1 MVQKYSKS
9 IKEYTKKDGTKNYM
23 FRVYLG
29 TDPLTGKQKFT
40 TRRGFKTK
48 KEADLALSRLK
59 IEVAEKGISNR
70 DLKIKYTFE
79 DVYKLWKESYE
90 RTVTPNTFIRV
101 KSLFKKQILPV
112 FGALRIEHIKPA
124 YCQKVVNDWYEKYA
138 TFGALKAYTTKVF
151 NYAQKLEIVT
161 DNPMKI
167 IDTPRK
173 KVAEDRIKFYEKDT
187 LIKFLE
193 TVEKIHPYHVFT
205 FFRLVAFSG
214 LRKGEMLALTWNEID
229 FSKSEITVRRTI
241 TKNSKGELVLGKTTK
256 TKSSKRTLSIDNKT
270 MMVLKKWFM
279 LQKEEFF
286 KRGIPLNKEQLLF
299 TTEKNG
305 IVAPTTPNRWLE
317 KICNEY
323 GFENIKIHGF
333 RHTHCSLL
341 FESAMEQSQDGDI
354 SQWLKV
360 IQERM
365 GHSNIQTTLNIY
377 NHVTKKAKQNFEKQ
391 FANFATF

>member
-1 MVQKYSKS
+1 MVQQCSKS

-29 TDPLTGKQKFT
+29 TDPLTGKKKFT

-59 IEVAEKGISNR
+59 IEVAEKGLSNR
-70 DLKIKYTFE
+70 DIKIKYSFE
-79 DVYKLWKESYE
+79 DVYNLWIESYE
-90 RTVTPNTFIRV
+90 LTVTPNTFIRV
-101 KSLFKKQILPV
+101 KSLFKKQILPA
-112 FGALRIEHIKPA
+112 FGSLRIEHIKPA

-138 TFGALKAYTTKVF
+138 TFGALKSYTTKVF
-151 NYAQKLEIVT
+151 NYAQKLEITV
-161 DNPMKI
+161 DNPMRI

-173 KVAEDRIKFYEKDT
+173 KDTDDRIKFYEKDT
-187 LIKFLE
+187 LINFLE
-193 TVEKIHPYHVFT
+193 TVEKTQPYHVFT

-214 LRKGEMLALTWNEID
+214 LRKGEMLALTWNDVD
-229 FSKSEITVRRTI
+229 FSNAEITVRRTI
-241 TKNSKGELVLGKTTK
+241 TKNANGELVLGATPKTN
-256 TKSSKRTLSIDNKT
+256 SSKRTLSIHTKT
-270 MMVLKKWFM
+270 MMILRGGGGRGGGGGGG
-279 LQKEEFF
+279 
-286 KRGIPLNKEQLLF
+286 RGISLKQEQLLF
-299 TTEKNG
+299 STEQNS
-305 IVAPTTPNRWLE
+305 ILALTTPNRWL
-317 KICNEY
+317 KYVCKEY
-323 GFENIKIHGF
+323 NFEDIKIHGF

-365 GHSNIQTTLNIY
+365 GHSTIQTTLNIY